1 MAEKKFSLQTRFL
14 MGLAAFAIA
23 MGVAFGAIL
32 YFHLRSVMIQEVSD
46 KANLILAEAD
56 AIQDYVRR
64 DLRPAM
70 FDVLPPDKFIIK
82 AMSSSYI
89 SRRVIQRLNVHPAH
103 YYYRR
108 VAVNAR
114 NPESMPRD
122 IELRLIDYF
131 QKHPDTARWEGTE
144 IIENERYHLS
154 ARPVI
159 YASSCMRCHG
169 SPADAPKELIQQY
182 GNKRGFG
189 YQVGKISGLVIAGFP
204 VRSTINQLVDIT
216 FGYLIMY
223 LTGMVFFFALI
234 SIYFNKLVVHN
245 LHRLTGVFRQ
255 HFSDTRE
262 ISILDRLS
270 TKDEI
275 EGLLGGMQEL
285 VRNLFKAR
293 KQLEDYTANLENMV
307 AERTSELKREADRH
321 KTDVHLFVKV
331 LEGLNRST
339 TRQDLIHYAIGQLA
353 RRFKAKHIDYFCTVV
368 SHQIVSWPDR
378 NCSASM
384 PANWQEI
391 MSRDRVELSGRRVC
405 FPVKSQDCQWGLLCM
420 EWEHPLRIDRQ
431 TTDVLLAV
439 GQQLGMALENIQAIR
454 DLTMQKDMLQSVFES
469 ISDPL
474 LLLDSRGRILMTNR
488 SGYVHTTKTDDGILL
503 LDDKWQQH
511 LGLNLDDAGKA
522 NVIKN
527 CFRQNRP
534 WSKNIVL
541 PDRRSFRVSVY
552 PVSGYQSRHD
562 CVVMY
567 LRENTTEKQMLD
579 RLQQAE
585 KLSAVGQLAAGL
597 AHEINNPLGT
607 IQCYTDLLTNQIS
620 DKQSLDDLG
629 IIAKHTRLAQ
639 DVLNRLLNFA
649 RPKACVTEK
658 CDLNTVVDNAGKVF
672 KVQSGSKNIK
682 LEIDLAPGLPQIRGD
697 AGAIE
702 QILTNLWLNAFDAVE
717 PETGFIEF
725 STGLSEDTRFVIL
738 KVRDNGPGI
747 EEQCLDRI
755 FDPFFTTKKVG
766 KGTGLGLAV
775 VYGIMQEL
783 TGRIEMENR
792 QGAIFTLYFPVWDGN
807 NHEQ

>member
-331 LEGLNRST
+331 LEGLNRSA